1 MMEQFSPVFEGVN
14 DPRKSNA
21 TRHDLQEMLR
31 LVADLAQDLEGVIAI
46 KPAPAH
52 AGGKALRGV
61 FLPRR
66 RRALSSKPA
75 GIMCG
80 PSRAC
85 PGPRSGGNCQGRIDA
100 RQTQK
105 GRMER
110 RFHPGYDTCSQPR
123 PKAIAL
129 DAQALALAPH

>member
-1 MMEQFSPVFEGVN
+1 MMEQFLPVFEGVN

-61 FLPRR
+61 FLPRDGERCHRSR
-66 RRALSSKPA
+66 RGLCAGPQEPAPDPDPGATVKAGSMRGKLKKAGWNDDFILDMIRAAKPA
-75 GIMCG
+75 
-80 PSRAC
+80 
-85 PGPRSGGNCQGRIDA
+85 
-100 RQTQK
+100 QK
-105 GRMER
+105 R
-110 RFHPGYDTCSQPR
+110 
-123 PKAIAL
+123 
-129 DAQALALAPH
+129 